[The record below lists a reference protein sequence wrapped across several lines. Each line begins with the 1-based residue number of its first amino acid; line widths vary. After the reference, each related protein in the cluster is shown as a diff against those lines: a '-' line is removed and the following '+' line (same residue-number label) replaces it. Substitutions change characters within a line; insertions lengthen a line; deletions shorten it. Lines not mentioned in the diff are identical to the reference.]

1 MKMTKDQ
8 KTCRTLW
15 LEHVRESGRILHTR
29 PPVGDENGFCLVAM
43 PCAYNPRHAKF
54 YDVSF
59 AWCADNDVFD
69 RKVGEFIALDRQMF
83 GQTTKLPG
91 YIIDNMLEMDLVDQG
106 SRNYSGP
113 KRAVIFS

>member
-1 MKMTKDQ
+1 MEKMTKAQ
-8 KTCRTLW
+8 KIARKDL
-15 LEHVRESGRILHTR
+15 LAYVLESGGIVHTR

-43 PCAYNPRHAKF
+43 PCAYNSRHAKF

-59 AWCADNDVFD
+59 AWCADSDQFD

-91 YIIDNMLEMDLVDQG
+91 YIIDNMLEMDLVD
-106 SRNYSGP
+106 
-113 KRAVIFS
+113 